1 MNGALLDHLWQ
12 STLFGAAVWSIALL
26 LRNNSAAFRHWLW
39 LLASLKFLLPFAA
52 LYSLGAATL
61 GYVSPQTPPSL
72 VGHALG
78 ALEPL
83 VSPAGLTPRSAA
95 APDAGVPVIASG
107 LFTVWILGSL
117 WLALRWLRGWGVAR
131 SLSRAARR
139 APGTSPDTYVI
150 DADIEPSVAN
160 VFRPVVLLPAVLL
173 GRLPASQLDAVL
185 AHEREHIARRDNLKA
200 QLHALVEIAFWFH
213 PLVWLIGRRLLD
225 ERERACDEAVV
236 AKGHDPTE
244 YAAGILEV
252 CRHCATLRSPQ
263 RIGALAG
270 NLTQRIRHI
279 LISRSPS
286 SLGFTKAF
294 LLTSCTVVL
303 AVAPLAAGALDE
315 TAHRRAVAAG
325 NAEILRDAGVW
336 LSTSLAAGG
345 SATLRASSRQILIRN
360 SSLRELLAMVYGV
373 NGSEV
378 HGHGDWLDS
387 PRYDLRVDAQLRE
400 PEAFDAVSLRP
411 LVNKLLATRFGFDIY
426 VGQECQEPCGGR
438 RPGGA
443 GHSVAL

>member
-1 MNGALLDHLWQ
+1 M
-12 STLFGAAVWSIALL
+12 
-26 LRNNSAAFRHWLW
+26 
-39 LLASLKFLLPFAA
+39 
-52 LYSLGAATL
+52 

-83 VSPAGLTPRSAA
+83 VSPAALAPRSAA
-95 APDAGVPVIASG
+95 AADAGLSVLTSG
-107 LFTVWILGSL
+107 LFTLWILGSL

-160 VFRPVVLLPAVLL
+160 VFRPVVLLPAALL

-236 AKGHDPTE
+236 AKGHDPAE
-244 YAAGILEV
+244 YAAGILEI
-252 CRHCATLRSPQ
+252 CRHCATLRSRQ

-315 TAHRRAVAAG
+315 AAHRRAVAAG

-387 PRYDLRVDAQLRE
+387 PRYDLRVEAQLRE

-443 GHSVAL
+443 GHSFAL